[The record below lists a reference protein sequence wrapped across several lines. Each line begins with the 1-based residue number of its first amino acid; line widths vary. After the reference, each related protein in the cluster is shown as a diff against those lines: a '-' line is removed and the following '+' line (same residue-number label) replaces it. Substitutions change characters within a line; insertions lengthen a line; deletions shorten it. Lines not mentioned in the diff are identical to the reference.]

1 MNVLIAGANGKI
13 ARRLAHVLRDGG
25 HEVRGLIRNPDQ
37 ADAIRELGAEPV
49 VADLEA
55 DFDQSIVEGSD
66 AIVFAA
72 GAGPGSGTERKET
85 MDYGGAV
92 KLVDAAEARGVD
104 RYVIVSAMGA
114 ADPDAGPEQMQ
125 PYLRAKGAADERLA
139 ASTLDYT
146 IVRPGSLTDGAGTG
160 SIDVGVPSLGRRGE
174 IPRDDVAE
182 VLAACLELGAT
193 VGKTLEVLTGETPV
207 RKALSSL

>member
-1 MNVLIAGANGKI
+1 MKVLIAGANGQI
-13 ARRLAHVLRDGG
+13 ARRLARVLRDGG
-25 HEVRGLIRNPDQ
+25 HEVRGLIRSPEQ

-49 VADLEA
+49 VADLEGEL
-55 DFDQSIVEGSD
+55 DQAVVDGCH

-72 GAGPGSGTERKET
+72 GAGPGSGAERKES

-104 RYVIVSAMGA
+104 RYLMVSAMGA
-114 ADPDAGPEQMQ
+114 ADPDAGPEAMQ
-125 PYLRAKGAADERLA
+125 PYLRAKAAADERLA

-146 IVRPGSLTDGAGTG
+146 IVRPGLLTDDAGTG
-160 SIDVGVPSLGRRGE
+160 AVEVGVPSLGRRGR

-182 VLAACLELGAT
+182 VLAACLELEAT
-193 VGKTLEVLTGETPV
+193 VGKTLEVLSGGTPV
-207 RKALSSL
+207 REALSSL